1 MGDLSKLAEQIREH
15 PEQMDA
21 LLGSYLATHH
31 SPQHTLTAV
40 IGQLDRLSRMVV
52 AACEDIP
59 PQFDAQMIRSRNSIH
74 QAQMATLNLLNT
86 ING

>member
-21 LLGSYLATHH
+21 LLEEFLSSHH
-31 SPQHTLTAV
+31 APQHTLAAV
-40 IGQLDRLSRMVV
+40 VGQLDRLSRLVV

-59 PQFDAQMIRSRNSIH
+59 PQFEAQMIRTRNALH
-74 QAQMATLNLLNT
+74 QAQMATINLLNT